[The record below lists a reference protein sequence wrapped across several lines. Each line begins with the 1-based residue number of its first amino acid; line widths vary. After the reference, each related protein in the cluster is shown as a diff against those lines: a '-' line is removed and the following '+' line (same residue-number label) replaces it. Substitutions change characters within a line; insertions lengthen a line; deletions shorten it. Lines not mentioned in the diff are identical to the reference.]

1 MTKSPKVIFNSIFT
15 LALNNPDSKYKNHSK
30 SIKRVQKMYDYYTNE
45 EKRAMSMY
53 DYYTGKLTKEDTMN
67 LIIEDGTFATEKE
80 VEKRK
85 KLAVKYLENS
95 NLWQGVLSLSKC
107 VVSFNNDY
115 INENID
121 IHKLEKELATNILP
135 KFFKRCGFKDTNK
148 MFYQLALHTDTDNL
162 HFHFSFMEKEPNYIY
177 HKNKIGYRR
186 SGELSQNE
194 IDFLKSQVVHT
205 IEKEK
210 IYTPLLKETNKDIE
224 ELKKYFSPKERNYL
238 LRDKKDLILEEKI
251 LRLGQLL
258 YKERYDNDSKIKYG
272 SIKDKEIINLTKD
285 IKNYLFSK
293 NNDNF
298 KLEYNNFKESL
309 NKINNYF
316 YKINEDNNIKDIVV
330 DTTLTDSKNK
340 YIDNYIYNA
349 IVNYAN
355 YNYKKESKNITKIK
369 ENDIIQEI
377 ILKHY
382 LDNKK
387 QTRKDI
393 LKTYFTN
400 TNSKQKFRNKQ
411 EIENA
416 IKSINDEMDEAQ
428 KEFSKLF
435 ISNDYTK

>member
-15 LALNNPDSKYKNHSK
+15 FAINNPDSKYKNHSK

-67 LIIEDGTFATEKE
+67 LIKEDGTFATEKE

-95 NLWQGVLSLSKC
+95 NLWQGVL
-107 VVSFNNDY
+107 SFNNDY

-210 IYTPLLKETNKDIE
+210 IYAPLLKETNKEIE
-224 ELKKYFSPKERNYL
+224 ELKKYFSPKEKNYL

-272 SIKDKEIINLTKD
+272 SIKSKEIINLTKD

-298 KLEYNNFKESL
+298 KLEYKNFKESL

-316 YKINEDNNIKDIVV
+316 YKINEDNNIKNIVV
-330 DTTLTDSKNK
+330 DTALINSKDK
-340 YIDNYIYNA
+340 YMNNYIYNA

-355 YNYKKESKNITKIK
+355 YNYKKESQNITKIK

-382 LDNKK
+382 LNNKK

-393 LKTYFTN
+393 LKIYFTN
-400 TNSKQKFRNKQ
+400 TSSKQKFKNKQ

-416 IKSINDEMDEAQ
+416 IKSINDEMDEVQ

>member
-85 KLAVKYLENS
+85 KLAVQYLENS
-95 NLWQGVLSLSKC
+95 NLWQGVL
-107 VVSFNNDY
+107 SFNNDY

-258 YKERYDNDSKIKYG
+258 YKERHDNDSKIKYG

>member
-15 LALNNPDSKYKNHSK
+15 LALNNHDSKYKNHSK
-30 SIKRVQKMYDYYTNE
+30 SIKKVQKMYDYYTDE

-53 DYYTGKLTKEDTMN
+53 DYYTGKLTKENTMN
-67 LIIEDGTFATEKE
+67 LIKEDGTFATSKE

-95 NLWQGVLSLSKC
+95 NLWQGVL
-107 VVSFNNDY
+107 SFNNDY

-177 HKNKIGYRR
+177 HKNKIGCRR

-210 IYTPLLKETNKDIE
+210 IYTPLLKETNKEIE
-224 ELKKYFSPKERNYL
+224 ELKKYFSPKEKNYL
-238 LRDKKDLILEEKI
+238 LRDKKDLFLEEKI

-272 SIKDKEIINLTKD
+272 SIKSKEIINLTKD

-298 KLEYNNFKESL
+298 KLEYENFKESL

-316 YKINEDNNIKDIVV
+316 YKINEDNNIKNIVV
-330 DTTLTDSKNK
+330 DTTLIDSKNK
-340 YIDNYIYNA
+340 YMNNYIYNA

-355 YNYKKESKNITKIK
+355 YNYKKETKNITKIK
-369 ENDIIQEI
+369 ENDIIQEM

-382 LDNKK
+382 LNNKK

-400 TNSKQKFRNKQ
+400 TSSKQKFKNKQ

-416 IKSINDEMDEAQ
+416 IRNINDEMDEAQ

>member
-15 LALNNPDSKYKNHSK
+15 LALNNPDSKFKNHNK

-67 LIIEDGTFATEKE
+67 LVIEDGTFATEKE

-85 KLAVKYLENS
+85 KLAVKYLDNS
-95 NLWQGVLSLSKC
+95 NLWQGVLS
-107 VVSFNNDY
+107 FNNDY
-115 INENID
+115 LNENID

-135 KFFKRCGFKDTNK
+135 KFFRKCGFKDTNK

-162 HFHFSFMEKEPNYIY
+162 HFHFSFMEKVPNYEY
-177 HKNKIGYRR
+177 AKNKVGYRR
-186 SGELSQNE
+186 TGELSQNE
-194 IDFLKSQVVHT
+194 IDFLKAQVIHT

-224 ELKKYFSPKERNYL
+224 ELKKYFSPKEKNYL

-272 SIKDKEIINLTKD
+272 SIKDKEIVNLTKD

-428 KEFSKLF
+428 QEFSKLF

>member
-1 MTKSPKVIFNSIFT
+1 MTKSPKVVFNSIFT
-15 LALNNPDSKYKNHSK
+15 FALNNPDGKYKNHNK

-53 DYYTGKLTKEDTMN
+53 DYYTGKLTKENTMN
-67 LIIEDGTFATEKE
+67 LIKEDGTFATPKE

-95 NLWQGVLSLSKC
+95 NLWQGVLS
-107 VVSFNNDY
+107 FNNDY
-115 INENID
+115 LNENID

-148 MFYQLALHTDTDNL
+148 LFYQLALHTETDNL

-210 IYTPLLKETNKDIE
+210 IYTPLLKETNKEIE
-224 ELKKYFSPKERNYL
+224 ELKKYFSPKEKNYL

-251 LRLGQLL
+251 LKLGQLL

-272 SIKDKEIINLTKD
+272 SIKNKEIINLTKD

-293 NNDNF
+293 NTDNF
-298 KLEYNNFKESL
+298 KLEYGNFKESL

-316 YKINEDNNIKDIVV
+316 YKINEDNNIKNIFV
-330 DTTLTDSKNK
+330 DTTLIDSKDK
-340 YIDNYIYNA
+340 YMNNYIYNA

-355 YNYKKESKNITKIK
+355 YNYKKETKNITKIK

-382 LDNKK
+382 LNNKK

-400 TNSKQKFRNKQ
+400 TSSKQKFKNKQ

-416 IKSINDEMDEAQ
+416 IRNINDEMDEAQ

-435 ISNDYTK
+435 SSNNKENNL

>member
-85 KLAVKYLENS
+85 KLSVKYLENS
-95 NLWQGVLSLSKC
+95 NLWQGVL
-107 VVSFNNDY
+107 SFNNDY

-258 YKERYDNDSKIKYG
+258 YKERHDNDSKIKYG

-316 YKINEDNNIKDIVV
+316 YKINEDNTIKDIVV

>member
-53 DYYTGKLTKEDTMN
+53 DYYTGKLTKENTMN
-67 LIIEDGTFATEKE
+67 LIKEDGSFATEKD

-95 NLWQGVLSLSKC
+95 NLWQGVL
-107 VVSFNNDY
+107 SFNNDY

-135 KFFKRCGFKDTNK
+135 KFFRKCGFKDTNK

-210 IYTPLLKETNKDIE
+210 IYTPLLKETNKEIE
-224 ELKKYFSPKERNYL
+224 ELKKYFSPKEKNYL

-387 QTRKDI
+387 QTRKNI

-400 TNSKQKFRNKQ
+400 TNSNQKFRNKQ

-435 ISNDYTK
+435 NSNNKENNL

>member
-53 DYYTGKLTKEDTMN
+53 DYYTGKLTKENTMN
-67 LIIEDGTFATEKE
+67 LIKEDGTFATEKE

-95 NLWQGVLSLSKC
+95 NLWQGVL
-107 VVSFNNDY
+107 SFNNDY

-148 MFYQLALHTDTDNL
+148 MFYQLALHADTDNL

-258 YKERYDNDSKIKYG
+258 YKERHDNDSKIKYG

-355 YNYKKESKNITKIK
+355 YNYKKESKNVTKIK

>member
-15 LALNNPDSKYKNHSK
+15 LALNNPDSKFKNHNK

-67 LIIEDGTFATEKE
+67 LVIEDGTFATEKE

-85 KLAVKYLENS
+85 KLAVKYLDNS
-95 NLWQGVLSLSKC
+95 NLWQGVLS
-107 VVSFNNDY
+107 FNNDY
-115 INENID
+115 LNKNID

-135 KFFKRCGFKDTNK
+135 KFFRKCGFKDTNK

-162 HFHFSFMEKEPNYIY
+162 HFHFSFMEKVPNYEY
-177 HKNKIGYRR
+177 AKNKVGYRR
-186 SGELSQNE
+186 TGELSQNE
-194 IDFLKSQVVHT
+194 IDFLKAQVIHT

-224 ELKKYFSPKERNYL
+224 ELKKYFSPKEKNYL

-293 NNDNF
+293 NNGNF
-298 KLEYNNFKESL
+298 KLEYNKFKESL

-355 YNYKKESKNITKIK
+355 YNYKRESKNITKIK

-387 QTRKDI
+387 QTRKNI

-400 TNSKQKFRNKQ
+400 TNSNQKFRNKQ

-416 IKSINDEMDEAQ
+416 IKSINDEMTEAQ

>member
-53 DYYTGKLTKEDTMN
+53 DYYTGKLTKENTMN
-67 LIIEDGTFATEKE
+67 LIKEDGTFTTEKE

-95 NLWQGVLSLSKC
+95 NLWQGVL
-107 VVSFNNDY
+107 SFNNDY

-258 YKERYDNDSKIKYG
+258 YKERHDNDSKIRYG

>member
-53 DYYTGKLTKEDTMN
+53 DYYTGKLTKENTMN
-67 LIIEDGTFATEKE
+67 LIKEDGTFATEKE

-95 NLWQGVLSLSKC
+95 NLWQGVL
-107 VVSFNNDY
+107 SFNNDY

-258 YKERYDNDSKIKYG
+258 YKERHDNDSKIKYG

-316 YKINEDNNIKDIVV
+316 YKINEDNNIKDTVV

>member
-15 LALNNPDSKYKNHSK
+15 LALNNPDSKFKNHNK

-67 LIIEDGTFATEKE
+67 LVIEDGTFATEKE

-85 KLAVKYLENS
+85 KLAVKYLDNS
-95 NLWQGVLSLSKC
+95 NLWQGVLS
-107 VVSFNNDY
+107 FNNDY
-115 INENID
+115 LNENID

-135 KFFKRCGFKDTNK
+135 KFFRKCGFKDTNK

-162 HFHFSFMEKEPNYIY
+162 HFHFSFMEKVPNYEY
-177 HKNKIGYRR
+177 AKNKVGYRR
-186 SGELSQNE
+186 TGELSQNE
-194 IDFLKSQVVHT
+194 IDFLKAQVIHT

-224 ELKKYFSPKERNYL
+224 ELKKYFSPKEKNYL

-387 QTRKDI
+387 QTRKNI

-400 TNSKQKFRNKQ
+400 TNSNQKFRNKQ

-416 IKSINDEMDEAQ
+416 IKSINDEMTEAQ

>member
-53 DYYTGKLTKEDTMN
+53 DYYTGKLTKENTMN
-67 LIIEDGTFATEKE
+67 LIKEDGTFATEKE

-95 NLWQGVLSLSKC
+95 NLWQGVL
-107 VVSFNNDY
+107 SFNNDY

-258 YKERYDNDSKIKYG
+258 YKERHDNDSKIKYG
-272 SIKDKEIINLTKD
+272 SIKNKEIINLTKD

-330 DTTLTDSKNK
+330 GTTLTDSKNK

-387 QTRKDI
+387 QTRKGI

>member
-1 MTKSPKVIFNSIFT
+1 MTKSPKVVFNSIFT
-15 LALNNPDSKYKNHSK
+15 FALNNPDGKYKNHNK

-53 DYYTGKLTKEDTMN
+53 DYYTGKLTKENTMN
-67 LIIEDGTFATEKE
+67 LIKEDGTFATPKE

-95 NLWQGVLSLSKC
+95 NLWQGVLS
-107 VVSFNNDY
+107 FNNDY
-115 INENID
+115 LNENID

-210 IYTPLLKETNKDIE
+210 IYTPLLKETNKEIE
-224 ELKKYFSPKERNYL
+224 KLKKYFSPKEKNYL

-251 LRLGQLL
+251 LKLGQLL

-272 SIKDKEIINLTKD
+272 SIKNKEIINLTKD

-293 NNDNF
+293 NTDNF
-298 KLEYNNFKESL
+298 KLEYGNFKESL

-316 YKINEDNNIKDIVV
+316 YKINEDNNIKNIFV
-330 DTTLTDSKNK
+330 DTTLIDSKDK
-340 YIDNYIYNA
+340 YMNNYIYNA

-355 YNYKKESKNITKIK
+355 YNYKKETKNITKIK

-382 LDNKK
+382 LNNKK

-400 TNSKQKFRNKQ
+400 TSSKQKFKNKQ

-416 IKSINDEMDEAQ
+416 IRNINDEMDEAQ

-435 ISNDYTK
+435 SSNNKENNL

>member
-53 DYYTGKLTKEDTMN
+53 DYYTGKLTKENTMN
-67 LIIEDGTFATEKE
+67 LIIEDGSFANEKE

-95 NLWQGVLSLSKC
+95 NLWQGVL
-107 VVSFNNDY
+107 SFNNDY

-148 MFYQLALHTDTDNL
+148 MFYQLALHADTDNL

-355 YNYKKESKNITKIK
+355 YNYKKESKNVTKIK

>member
-67 LIIEDGTFATEKE
+67 LIIEDGSFANEKE

-95 NLWQGVLSLSKC
+95 NLWQGVL
-107 VVSFNNDY
+107 SFNNDY

-316 YKINEDNNIKDIVV
+316 YKINEDNNIKDTVV

>member
-53 DYYTGKLTKEDTMN
+53 DYYTGKLTKENTMN
-67 LIIEDGTFATEKE
+67 LIKEDGSFATEKD

-95 NLWQGVLSLSKC
+95 NLWQGVL
-107 VVSFNNDY
+107 SFNNDY

-135 KFFKRCGFKDTNK
+135 KFFRKCGFKDTNK

-210 IYTPLLKETNKDIE
+210 IYTPLLKETNKEIE
-224 ELKKYFSPKERNYL
+224 ELKKYFSPKEKNYL

-330 DTTLTDSKNK
+330 DTTLTDNKNK

-355 YNYKKESKNITKIK
+355 YNYKKESKNIIKIK

-387 QTRKDI
+387 QTRKNI

-400 TNSKQKFRNKQ
+400 TNSNQKFRNKQ

-435 ISNDYTK
+435 NSNNKENNL

>member
-53 DYYTGKLTKEDTMN
+53 DYYTGKLTKEDIMN
-67 LIIEDGTFATEKE
+67 LIIEDGSFANEKE

-85 KLAVKYLENS
+85 KLAVKYLDNS
-95 NLWQGVLSLSKC
+95 NLWQGVLS
-107 VVSFNNDY
+107 FNNDY
-115 INENID
+115 LNENID

-224 ELKKYFSPKERNYL
+224 ELKKNFSPKERNYL

-258 YKERYDNDSKIKYG
+258 YKERYDNDSRIKYG

-355 YNYKKESKNITKIK
+355 YNYKKESKNIIKIK

-393 LKTYFTN
+393 LKNYFTN

>member
-15 LALNNPDSKYKNHSK
+15 LALNNPDSKYKNHNK

-67 LIIEDGTFATEKE
+67 LVIEDGSFATEKE
-80 VEKRK
+80 VENRK
-85 KLAVKYLENS
+85 KLAVKYLDNS
-95 NLWQGVLSLSKC
+95 NLWQGVLS
-107 VVSFNNDY
+107 FNNDY
-115 INENID
+115 LNKNID

-135 KFFKRCGFKDTNK
+135 KFFRKCGFKDTNK

-162 HFHFSFMEKEPNYIY
+162 HFHFSFMEKVPNYEY
-177 HKNKIGYRR
+177 AKNKVGYRR
-186 SGELSQNE
+186 TGELSQNE
-194 IDFLKSQVVHT
+194 IDFLKAQVIHT

-224 ELKKYFSPKERNYL
+224 ELKKYFSPKEKNYL

-298 KLEYNNFKESL
+298 KLEYSNFKESL

-316 YKINEDNNIKDIVV
+316 YKINKDNNIKDIVV

-355 YNYKKESKNITKIK
+355 YNYKRESKNVTKIK

-435 ISNDYTK
+435 ISDSYSKSL

>member
-1 MTKSPKVIFNSIFT
+1 MRT
-15 LALNNPDSKYKNHSK
+15 
-30 SIKRVQKMYDYYTNE
+30 IK
-45 EKRAMSMY
+45 
-53 DYYTGKLTKEDTMN
+53 
-67 LIIEDGTFATEKE
+67 
-80 VEKRK
+80 
-85 KLAVKYLENS
+85 
-95 NLWQGVLSLSKC
+95 
-107 VVSFNNDY
+107 
-115 INENID
+115 
-121 IHKLEKELATNILP
+121 
-135 KFFKRCGFKDTNK
+135 
-148 MFYQLALHTDTDNL
+148 
-162 HFHFSFMEKEPNYIY
+162 
-177 HKNKIGYRR
+177 
-186 SGELSQNE
+186 
-194 IDFLKSQVVHT
+194 
-205 IEKEK
+205 KEK
-210 IYTPLLKETNKDIE
+210 IDTPVLKETNKDIE

-298 KLEYNNFKESL
+298 KLEYNNIKESL

>member
-15 LALNNPDSKYKNHSK
+15 LAINNPDSKYKNHSK

-67 LIIEDGTFATEKE
+67 LIKEDGTFATEKE

-95 NLWQGVLSLSKC
+95 NLWQGVL
-107 VVSFNNDY
+107 SFNNDY

-177 HKNKIGYRR
+177 NKNKIGYRR

-210 IYTPLLKETNKDIE
+210 IYTPLLKETNKEIE
-224 ELKKYFSPKERNYL
+224 ELKKYFSPKEKNYL

-355 YNYKKESKNITKIK
+355 CNYKKESKNVTKIK

>member
-53 DYYTGKLTKEDTMN
+53 DYYTGKLTKENTMN
-67 LIIEDGTFATEKE
+67 LIKEDGSFATEKE
-80 VEKRK
+80 VQKRK

-95 NLWQGVLSLSKC
+95 NLWQGVL
-107 VVSFNNDY
+107 SFNNDY

-210 IYTPLLKETNKDIE
+210 IYTPLLKETNKEIE
-224 ELKKYFSPKERNYL
+224 ELKKYFSPKEKNYL

-272 SIKDKEIINLTKD
+272 SIKSKEIINLTKD

-387 QTRKDI
+387 QTRKNI

-400 TNSKQKFRNKQ
+400 TNSNQKFRNKQ

-435 ISNDYTK
+435 NSNNKENNL

>member
-15 LALNNPDSKYKNHSK
+15 LALNNHDSKYKNHSK

-53 DYYTGKLTKEDTMN
+53 DYYTGKLTKENTMN
-67 LIIEDGTFATEKE
+67 LIKEDGSFATEKD

-95 NLWQGVLSLSKC
+95 NLWQGVL
-107 VVSFNNDY
+107 SFNNDY

-135 KFFKRCGFKDTNK
+135 KFFRKCGFKDTNK

-210 IYTPLLKETNKDIE
+210 IYTPLLKETNKEIE
-224 ELKKYFSPKERNYL
+224 ELKKYFSPKEKNYL

-272 SIKDKEIINLTKD
+272 SIKDKGIINLTKD

-309 NKINNYF
+309 NKINKYF

-330 DTTLTDSKNK
+330 DTTLTDNKNK

-355 YNYKKESKNITKIK
+355 YNYKKESKNIIKIK

-416 IKSINDEMDEAQ
+416 IKTINDEMDEAQ

-435 ISNDYTK
+435 NSNNKENNL

>member
-53 DYYTGKLTKEDTMN
+53 DYYTGKLTKENTMN
-67 LIIEDGTFATEKE
+67 LIKEDGTFAAEKE

-85 KLAVKYLENS
+85 KLAIKYLENS
-95 NLWQGVLSLSKC
+95 NLWQGVL
-107 VVSFNNDY
+107 SFNNDY

-194 IDFLKSQVVHT
+194 IDFLKSQVIHT

-210 IYTPLLKETNKDIE
+210 IYTPLLKETNKEIE
-224 ELKKYFSPKERNYL
+224 ELKKYFSPKEKNYL

-272 SIKDKEIINLTKD
+272 SIKSKEIINLTKN

-293 NNDNF
+293 NNYNF
-298 KLEYNNFKESL
+298 KLEYENFKESL

-316 YKINEDNNIKDIVV
+316 YKINEDNNIKNIVV
-330 DTTLTDSKNK
+330 DTTLIDSKNK
-340 YIDNYIYNA
+340 YMNNYIYNA

-355 YNYKKESKNITKIK
+355 YNYKKETKNITKIN

-382 LDNKK
+382 LNNKK

-400 TNSKQKFRNKQ
+400 TNSKQKFKNKQ

-416 IKSINDEMDEAQ
+416 IRNINDEMDEAQ

>member
-95 NLWQGVLSLSKC
+95 NLWQGVL
-107 VVSFNNDY
+107 SFNNDY

-210 IYTPLLKETNKDIE
+210 IYTPLLKETNKEIE
-224 ELKKYFSPKERNYL
+224 ELKKYFSPKEKNYL

-355 YNYKKESKNITKIK
+355 YNYKEESKNVTKIK

>member
-67 LIIEDGTFATEKE
+67 LIKEDGTFATEKE

-95 NLWQGVLSLSKC
+95 NLWQGVL
-107 VVSFNNDY
+107 SFNNDY

>member
-53 DYYTGKLTKEDTMN
+53 DYYTGKLTKENTMN
-67 LIIEDGTFATEKE
+67 LIKEDGTFATEKE

-85 KLAVKYLENS
+85 KLAIKYLENS
-95 NLWQGVLSLSKC
+95 NLWQGVL
-107 VVSFNNDY
+107 SFNNDY

-210 IYTPLLKETNKDIE
+210 IYTPLLKETNKEIE
-224 ELKKYFSPKERNYL
+224 ELKKYFSPKEKNYL

-387 QTRKDI
+387 QTRKNI

-400 TNSKQKFRNKQ
+400 TNSNQKFRNKQ

-435 ISNDYTK
+435 NSNNKENNL

>member
-53 DYYTGKLTKEDTMN
+53 DYYTGKLTKENTMN
-67 LIIEDGTFATEKE
+67 LIKEDGTFATEKE

-95 NLWQGVLSLSKC
+95 NLWQGVLS
-107 VVSFNNDY
+107 FNNDY

-121 IHKLEKELATNILP
+121 IHKFEKELATNILP

-224 ELKKYFSPKERNYL
+224 KLKKYFSPKERNYL

>member
-15 LALNNPDSKYKNHSK
+15 LALNNHDSKYKNHSK

-53 DYYTGKLTKEDTMN
+53 DYYTGKLTKENTMN
-67 LIIEDGTFATEKE
+67 LIKEDGTFATEKE

-95 NLWQGVLSLSKC
+95 NLWQGVL
-107 VVSFNNDY
+107 SFNNDY

-205 IEKEK
+205 IEKER
-210 IYTPLLKETNKDIE
+210 IYTPLLKETNKEIE
-224 ELKKYFSPKERNYL
+224 ELKKYFSPKEKNYL

-355 YNYKKESKNITKIK
+355 YNYKKESKNVTKIK

-435 ISNDYTK
+435 ISNNYTK